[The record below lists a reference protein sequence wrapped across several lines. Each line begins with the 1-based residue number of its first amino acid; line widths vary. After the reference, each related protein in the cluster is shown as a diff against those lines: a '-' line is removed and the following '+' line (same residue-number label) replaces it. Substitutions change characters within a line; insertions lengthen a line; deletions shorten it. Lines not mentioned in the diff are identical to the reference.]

1 VTYPVA
7 ATIGAKGEAMRY
19 LAFLRSAG
27 ARAVFEA
34 YGFSFLVR
42 PTS

>member
-1 VTYPVA
+1 
-7 ATIGAKGEAMRY
+7 MRY
-19 LAFLRSAG
+19 LAFLRSA
-27 ARAVFEA
+27 AAKAIFEA